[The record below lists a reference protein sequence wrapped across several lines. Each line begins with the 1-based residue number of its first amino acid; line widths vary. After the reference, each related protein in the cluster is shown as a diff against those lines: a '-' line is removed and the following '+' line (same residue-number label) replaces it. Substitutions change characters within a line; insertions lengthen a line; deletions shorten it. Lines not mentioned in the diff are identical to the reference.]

1 MSHSFLIAIICG
13 VLGSYSTWKLLKGDY
28 SKSISKEENLGNGFF
43 FVLWWATCFTENCTS
58 AGAVAHKVEKL
69 VFGPT
74 LTLILPIFAEREKG
88 KIYVLKKVGRSTF
101 KEVL

>member
-1 MSHSFLIAIICG
+1 M
-13 VLGSYSTWKLLKGDY
+13 VTV
-28 SKSISKEENLGNGFF
+28 F
-43 FVLWWATCFTENCTS
+43 FVLWLATYFTESCTS
-58 AGAVAHKVEKL
+58 AGAVAHKVEKI

-88 KIYVLKKVGRSTF
+88 KMYVVKKVGRSTF